1 MTLKVRKLI
10 VRLRMWYA
18 RIRGHKEH
26 RWDYEPSEWY
36 MGKHNKKNK
45 EKKMFGTNKEELK
58 LKRFMVMCKSKTGT
72 TFYHEK
78 SFFTLEDADAYAN
91 LVRRQEDE
99 QGNQF
104 YLFEQSK
111 HYGNGKDKDA

>member
-26 RWDYEPSEWY
+26 KWNYEPSEWY

-111 HYGNGKDKDA
+111 HYGNGIDTK

>member
-1 MTLKVRKLI
+1 MTLRVRKLI

-26 RWDYEPSEWY
+26 KWDYEPSEWY

-111 HYGNGKDKDA
+111 HYGNGIDTK

>member
-18 RIRGHKEH
+18 RIRGHKGH
-26 RWDYEPSEWY
+26 KWDYEPSEWY

-111 HYGNGKDKDA
+111 HYGNGIDTK

>member
-111 HYGNGKDKDA
+111 HYGNGIDTK

>member
-36 MGKHNKKNK
+36 MGKHNKKIRRNK
-45 EKKMFGTNKEELK
+45 CSELQLKQKK
-58 LKRFMVMCKSKTGT
+58 LK
-72 TFYHEK
+72 
-78 SFFTLEDADAYAN
+78 DI
-91 LVRRQEDE
+91 
-99 QGNQF
+99 
-104 YLFEQSK
+104 
-111 HYGNGKDKDA
+111 

>member
-1 MTLKVRKLI
+1 MTLRVRKLI

-111 HYGNGKDKDA
+111 HYGNGIDKK

>member
-1 MTLKVRKLI
+1 
-10 VRLRMWYA
+10 
-18 RIRGHKEH
+18 
-26 RWDYEPSEWY
+26 
-36 MGKHNKKNK
+36 
-45 EKKMFGTNKEELK
+45 MFGTKIKEKE

-78 SFFTLEDADAYAN
+78 SFFTLADADAYAD

-99 QGNQF
+99 QGNHF

-111 HYGNGKDKDA
+111 HYGNSDGKK

>member
-1 MTLKVRKLI
+1 
-10 VRLRMWYA
+10 
-18 RIRGHKEH
+18 
-26 RWDYEPSEWY
+26 
-36 MGKHNKKNK
+36 
-45 EKKMFGTNKEELK
+45 MFGTKIKEKE

-78 SFFTLEDADAYAN
+78 SFFTLADADAYAN

-99 QGNQF
+99 QSNEF

>member
-1 MTLKVRKLI
+1 
-10 VRLRMWYA
+10 
-18 RIRGHKEH
+18 
-26 RWDYEPSEWY
+26 
-36 MGKHNKKNK
+36 
-45 EKKMFGTNKEELK
+45 MFGTKIKEKE

-78 SFFTLEDADAYAN
+78 SFFTLADADAYAD
-91 LVRRQEDE
+91 LIRRQEDE
-99 QGNQF
+99 SGNQF

>member
-18 RIRGHKEH
+18 RIRGHKDH
-26 RWDYEPSEWY
+26 RWNYEPSEWY

-111 HYGNGKDKDA
+111 HYGNGIDTK

>member
-1 MTLKVRKLI
+1 MTLRVRKLI

-18 RIRGHKEH
+18 RIRGHKGH
-26 RWDYEPSEWY
+26 KWDYEPSEWY

-111 HYGNGKDKDA
+111 HYGNGIDTK

>member
-1 MTLKVRKLI
+1 MTLRVRKLI

-111 HYGNGKDKDA
+111 HYGNGIDTK

>member
-26 RWDYEPSEWY
+26 KWNYEPSEWY

-111 HYGNGKDKDA
+111 HYGNGIDKK

>member
-1 MTLKVRKLI
+1 
-10 VRLRMWYA
+10 
-18 RIRGHKEH
+18 
-26 RWDYEPSEWY
+26 
-36 MGKHNKKNK
+36 
-45 EKKMFGTNKEELK
+45 MFGTNKEELK
-58 LKRFMVMCKSKTGT
+58 LKRFMVMCKSKNGT

-78 SFFTLEDADAYAN
+78 SFFTLADADAYAN

-99 QGNQF
+99 QANEF

>member
-1 MTLKVRKLI
+1 
-10 VRLRMWYA
+10 
-18 RIRGHKEH
+18 
-26 RWDYEPSEWY
+26 
-36 MGKHNKKNK
+36 
-45 EKKMFGTNKEELK
+45 MFGTKIKEKE

-78 SFFTLEDADAYAN
+78 SFFTLADADAYAN

-99 QGNQF
+99 QGNNF

-111 HYGNGKDKDA
+111 VYENGKDKK

>member
-1 MTLKVRKLI
+1 MTLRVRKLI

-18 RIRGHKEH
+18 RIRGHKGH
-26 RWDYEPSEWY
+26 KWDYEPSEWY

-111 HYGNGKDKDA
+111 HYGNGRDTK